1 MVDQEPLARS
11 NCETDGL
18 VQSVL
23 SFFLASARTQPKDG
37 TGTLAN
43 ISGRD
48 QLLLTSPELQTR
60 LCQKFCDETEILPL
74 LLAHGLVR
82 RVRTIQIAVRPLGG
96 DSFKITLDA
105 SLPAVKEAKAE
116 IARVQGTATDRQELY
131 RVAERADGLAVR
143 EDDAEPEPL
152 EDESM
157 LLGEGDVVAMA
168 VKDSPLLWRTF
179 AADQVVLSEE
189 GAVATQIIKEWSLTT
204 TGIEF
209 TEGKHYWEVE
219 MLSDDG
225 AYVASIGVT
234 RPNLDP
240 KGQLELPG
248 QECTDAWFIGN
259 GEGGLFGNG
268 KYAADEA
275 GRYDKG
281 DRVGVLLNLDDG
293 SLRFFKNGVQHGP
306 GYPAGSV
313 TGPVV
318 AAVQMMNVNESMRLL
333 SDAEVPAGY

>member
-1 MVDQEPLARS
+1 MNGQRK
-11 NCETDGL
+11 GGKR
-18 VQSVL
+18 
-23 SFFLASARTQPKDG
+23 ARTHSKDD
-37 TGTLAN
+37 TDTLTN
-43 ISGRD
+43 TPGRD

-60 LCQKFCDETEILPL
+60 LGQKFCDETEILPL

-82 RVRTIQIAVRPLGG
+82 RVRTIQLAVRPLGG

-105 SLPAVKEAKAE
+105 SLPTVQEAKVE
-116 IARVQGTATDRQELY
+116 IARTQGTATGRQELY

-179 AADQVVLSEE
+179 AADRVVLSEE
-189 GAVATQIIKEWSLTT
+189 GAVATQKSGECSLTT
-204 TGIEF
+204 SGIEL

-219 MLSDDG
+219 LLS
-225 AYVASIGVT
+225 GVMGCYISLVGIT

-240 KGQLELPG
+240 TGQHFLVT
-248 QECTDAWFIGN
+248 CTDGWFIDNGN
-259 GEGGLFGNG
+259 SGLYGNG
-268 KYAADEA
+268 KQNDDHA
-275 GRYDKG
+275 GRYEKG

-293 SLRFFKNGVQHGP
+293 SLRFFKNGAPNGP

-318 AAVQMMNVNESMRLL
+318 AAVQMCNENESMRLL
-333 SDAEVPAGY
+333 PDAEVPAGY

>member
-1 MVDQEPLARS
+1 MNGQGKGGKR
-11 NCETDGL
+11 
-18 VQSVL
+18 
-23 SFFLASARTQPKDG
+23 ARTQPKDG
-37 TGTLAN
+37 TDTLAN
-43 ISGRD
+43 KPGRD

-60 LCQKFCDETEILPL
+60 LGQKFCDETEILPL

-82 RVRTIQIAVRPLGG
+82 KVRTIQIAVRPLGG

-105 SLPAVKEAKAE
+105 SLPSVKEAKAE
-116 IARVQGTATDRQELY
+116 IARAQGTATDRQELY
-131 RVAERADGLAVR
+131 RVAEQADGLAVR
-143 EDDAEPEPL
+143 EDDAEPEAL

-179 AADQVVLSEE
+179 AADRVLLSEE
-189 GAVATQIIKEWSLTT
+189 EAVATQIIEGWSLTT
-204 TGIEF
+204 SGMEL

-219 MLSDDG
+219 MLSG
-225 AYVASIGVT
+225 LGEYIACIGVT

-240 KGQLELPG
+240 TVGYFYNH
-248 QECTDAWFIGN
+248 CTDGWFIGYGN
-259 GEGGLFGNG
+259 GSLFGNG
-268 KYAADEA
+268 KGLDDLA
-275 GRYDKG
+275 GPYSKG

-293 SLRFFKNGVQHGP
+293 SLRFFKNGVQHRP
-306 GYPAGSV
+306 GFPAGSV

-333 SDAEVPAGY
+333 PDAEVPAGY